1 MSEFHNKL
9 ILRLSLESKQ
19 NAVILLAGRW
29 SCSLLWNIT
38 VNIEQ
43 NRNCLVSNLVQDE
56 LKYHFY
62 KD

>member
-43 NRNCLVSNLVQDE
+43 HRNCLVSNLVQDE

>member
-29 SCSLLWNIT
+29 S
-38 VNIEQ
+38 
-43 NRNCLVSNLVQDE
+43 LVMFVIMEHNSEHRTAQKLSCQ
-56 LKYHFY
+56 
-62 KD
+62 